1 MKTIIANQNDTQ
13 RIKMMRRDLKT
24 RSALNIG
31 QFPRLSVSDKYAE
44 RMIFLSNF
52 DPYSRFLIFS
62 LLIFGL
68 FHVYIR

>member
-31 QFPRLSVSDKYAE
+31 QFLRLSASDKYAE
-44 RMIFLSNF
+44 GMIFCQI
-52 DPYSRFLIFS
+52 LILTADS
-62 LLIFGL
+62 
-68 FHVYIR
+68 

>member
-31 QFPRLSVSDKYAE
+31 QFPRL
-44 RMIFLSNF
+44 IFLSNF
-52 DPYSRFLIFS
+52 DPYNRFLIFS